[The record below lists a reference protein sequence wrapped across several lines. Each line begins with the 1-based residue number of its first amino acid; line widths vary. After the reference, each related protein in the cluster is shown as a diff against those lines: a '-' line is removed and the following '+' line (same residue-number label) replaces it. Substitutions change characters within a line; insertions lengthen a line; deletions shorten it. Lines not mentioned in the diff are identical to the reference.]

1 MAVTVEDVRAVAR
14 LARLR
19 FVAEEEERL
28 TGELNR
34 ILEYMEKLN
43 ELDTED
49 VEPTS
54 HVVPITN
61 AFRRDEVVSFEG
73 LEALLE
79 PAPQRKGEYF
89 KVPRI
94 IE

>member
-1 MAVTVEDVRAVAR
+1 MAVTVENVRAVAE
-14 LARLR
+14 LARLE
-19 FVAEEEERL
+19 FSPEEEDRL

-43 ELDTED
+43 QLDTER

-54 HVVPITN
+54 HVVPMSN
-61 AFRRDEVVSFEG
+61 AFRSDEVDSFPFRE
-73 LEALLE
+73 ELLA
-79 PAPQRKGEYF
+79 PAPQSRDGYF
-89 KVPRI
+89 QVPRI

>member
-1 MAVTVEDVRAVAR
+1 MAVTVENVSAVAT
-14 LARLR
+14 LARLE
-19 FVAEEEERL
+19 FSPEEEERL

-43 ELDTED
+43 ELDTD
-49 VEPTS
+49 QVEPTS

-61 AFRRDEVVSFEG
+61 AFRRDAIHPFPFQEE
-73 LEALLE
+73 LLA
-79 PAPQRKGEYF
+79 PAPQLRDRYF
-89 KVPRI
+89 QVPRI

>member
-1 MAVTVEDVRAVAR
+1 MAVTVENVRSVAA
-14 LARLR
+14 LARLE
-19 FVAEEEERL
+19 FSAAEEERL

-34 ILEYMEKLN
+34 ILEYMEKLS
-43 ELDTED
+43 ELDTEH

-54 HVVPITN
+54 HVVPIAN
-61 AFRRDEVVSFEG
+61 AFRPDEVRPFPLQE
-73 LEALLE
+73 ELLA
-79 PAPQRKGEYF
+79 PAPQQQDRYF